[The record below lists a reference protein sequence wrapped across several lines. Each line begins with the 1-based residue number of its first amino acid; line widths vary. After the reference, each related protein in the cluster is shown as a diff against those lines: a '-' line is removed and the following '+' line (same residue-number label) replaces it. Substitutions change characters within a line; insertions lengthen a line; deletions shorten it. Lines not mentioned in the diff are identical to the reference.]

1 MTHGARIGVGAC
13 RSANAGDNVRSE
25 HIVPRPHRL
34 RDLRDGGRLFAEA
47 LGSASGRGAGV
58 DGIGR
63 GLPLASAARA
73 YLSHCFAAL
82 THFCTDREAECW

>member
-1 MTHGARIGVGAC
+1 MLVRADVLVRAITWAQNTLFLAHTVGTISQ
-13 RSANAGDNVRSE
+13 RG
-25 HIVPRPHRL
+25 
-34 RDLRDGGRLFAEA
+34 LRDGGRLFAEA
-47 LGSASGRGAGV
+47 LGSASGRGVGV